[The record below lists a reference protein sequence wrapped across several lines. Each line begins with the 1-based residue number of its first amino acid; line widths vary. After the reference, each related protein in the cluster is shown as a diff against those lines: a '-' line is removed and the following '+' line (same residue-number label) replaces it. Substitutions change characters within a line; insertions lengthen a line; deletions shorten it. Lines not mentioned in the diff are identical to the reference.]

1 MGPIKM
7 NVYLMEVKVA
17 ITETQIHEIS
27 ALNEKQALEK
37 IMSKDPK
44 YDTYTHSD
52 WFHTCEIDNVRF
64 QPRIL
69 GVSEGIIE

>member
-17 ITETQIHEIS
+17 ITETQIHKIS

-44 YDTYTHSD
+44 FDTYTHSD
-52 WFHTCEIDNVRF
+52 WFRTCCVGHVRS

-69 GVSEGIIE
+69 DGSEGIIE